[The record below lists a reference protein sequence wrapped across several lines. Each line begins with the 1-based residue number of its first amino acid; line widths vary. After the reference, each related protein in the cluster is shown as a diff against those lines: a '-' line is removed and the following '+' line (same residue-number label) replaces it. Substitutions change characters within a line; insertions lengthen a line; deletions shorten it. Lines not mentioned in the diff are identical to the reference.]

1 MGKSYYFSGEEF
13 AMVISEYHSTVTMP
27 KIEKPYPSILDF
39 LAQRFPRIDRKI
51 WEERICS
58 GKVLTQKE
66 EPVSLEMSYM
76 PLEKLYYFR
85 EVEEE
90 SIIPFTEKIIFC
102 NDDLLVACKPHFLP
116 VTPGGGYVNEC
127 LLHRLKKRTGN
138 KEVSPINRIDRETA
152 GLVLFSMNRETRGRY
167 QELFMDGKVEKIYN
181 ALGKFPRGQE
191 RKAWLIEN
199 RIVKGDPWFRMK
211 TVPGKSNAVSNISLV
226 RSEENRALFQLCPVT
241 GKKHQL
247 RLHLSGLG
255 FPILNDRYYPT
266 LLAEKKNDFSAPL
279 QLLSR
284 KIRFRDP
291 VSKRWVTYESK
302 RRLLL

>member
-1 MGKSYYFSGEEF
+1 M
-13 AMVISEYHSTVTMP
+13 AISEYRSTVTMP

-39 LAQRFPRIDRKI
+39 LAQRFPRIDREI
-51 WEERICS
+51 WEARIRS
-58 GKVLTQKE
+58 GKVLTQKG

-85 EVEEE
+85 EVETE
-90 SIIPFTEKIIFC
+90 SIIPFTERIIFC
-102 NDDLLVACKPHFLP
+102 NDELLVACKPHFLP
-116 VTPGGGYVNEC
+116 VTPGGPYVNEC

-138 KEVSPINRIDRETA
+138 MDLSPINRIDRETA

-167 QELFMDGKVEKIYN
+167 QELFMNGEVEKTYN
-181 ALGKFPRGQE
+181 ALAKYPRDQE
-191 RKAWLIEN
+191 RKAWRIEN
-199 RIVKGDPWFRMK
+199 RIVKGYPWFRMK
-211 TVPGKSNAVSNISLV
+211 TAPGISNAVSKISLV
-226 RSEENRALFQLCPVT
+226 RSKENIGLFQLSPVT

-266 LLAEKKNDFSAPL
+266 LLSEEKNDFSEPL

-291 VSKRWVTYESK
+291 VSERWVTYESE